1 MMNKNIYKTI
11 IILLISI
18 CLFSC
23 AQNPE
28 QVHNEGI
35 LTVVNATEK
44 DFVRVIWKFKDGEQI
59 SLGTDDIYEVPTNMN
74 TKGIQSKSEYSI
86 TLKEG
91 KGTLFFYLA
100 DGGDEME
107 LNEEFEIKKSCE
119 TEILIT
125 NETLV
130 KYYKK

>member
-1 MMNKNIYKTI
+1 MNKNIYKTI

-44 DFVRVIWKFKDGEQI
+44 DFVHVFWKYCDGEKI
-59 SLGTDDIYEVPTNMN
+59 SLGTDNIYEIPTNLN
-74 TKGIQSKSEYSI
+74 IKGIKAKSEYSLS
-86 TLKEG
+86 LKEG

-100 DGGDEME
+100 EGGDEME
-107 LNEEFEIKKSCE
+107 LNEEFEIKKSYE

-125 NETLV
+125 NETLI
-130 KYYKK
+130 KYYK